1 MEESSGNCP
10 GLSRRQSGNLYDIDI
25 EARKIFMD
33 AGGEKYTFIPSLND
47 SEAWVEAIWKI
58 MEKYSY

>member
-1 MEESSGNCP
+1 
-10 GLSRRQSGNLYDIDI
+10 
-25 EARKIFMD
+25 MD

-58 MEKYSY
+58 MEKI